1 MRTLFGLLLVLGVAG
16 FLLYRYVLPS
26 SEKRSCERLAELC
39 GRPTA
44 NVDRCVADV
53 SALGKTSQEAVTRFD
68 GCVADAKT
76 CGEAAGCLV
85 GAGVSSAS
93 GVFHEFMKGVG
104 KALEKK

>member
-44 NVDRCVADV
+44 NVDRCVADM

-68 GCVADAKT
+68 GCVAEGLLQRADAAMYEGKRA
-76 CGEAAGCLV
+76 GKRQARRLPKPAAEACLV
-85 GAGVSSAS
+85 G
-93 GVFHEFMKGVG
+93 
-104 KALEKK
+104 